1 MSWED
6 IIKNDEAVLQLQ
18 NARRILVARLN
29 RQSKQEY
36 RQVIIDVIEQLGEAI
51 EEIEDIPN
59 KLRALRRQLG
69 LIYLRKKKML
79 VIIK

>member
-18 NARRILVARLN
+18 SARRILAARLHL
-29 RQSKQEY
+29 QTKQEY
-36 RQVIIDVIEQLGEAI
+36 RQVIIDIMEQLGKSI

-59 KLRALRRQLG
+59 KLRALRRQLEPQEG
-69 LIYLRKKKML
+69 PTRDENWG
-79 VIIK
+79 

>member
-29 RQSKQEY
+29 LMVLS
-36 RQVIIDVIEQLGEAI
+36 I
-51 EEIEDIPN
+51 
-59 KLRALRRQLG
+59 
-69 LIYLRKKKML
+69 
-79 VIIK
+79 

>member
-18 NARRILVARLN
+18 SARRILAARLHL
-29 RQSKQEY
+29 QTKQEY
-36 RQVIIDVIEQLGEAI
+36 RQVIIDIMEQLGKSI

-59 KLRALRRQLG
+59 KLRALRRQLEPQEG
-69 LIYLRKKKML
+69 PTREENWG
-79 VIIK
+79 